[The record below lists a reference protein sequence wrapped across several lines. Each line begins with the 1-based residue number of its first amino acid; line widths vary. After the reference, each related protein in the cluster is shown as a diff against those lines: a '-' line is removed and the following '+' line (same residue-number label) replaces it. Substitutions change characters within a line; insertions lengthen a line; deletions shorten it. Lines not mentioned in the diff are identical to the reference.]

1 MRSLSLRAESW
12 PIAGKF
18 RISRGSKTEARV
30 VVAEVRDGEALG
42 RGECVPYAR
51 YDETV
56 EGVQGALE
64 AIRAEVEAGLD
75 RAGLGELLRAG
86 AARNALDCALWDLE
100 AKQSGRSAWELAQLP
115 QPVPQ
120 LTAYTISLDTPQ
132 AMAEAA
138 RAAADR
144 PLLKLKL
151 GGDTDLDRVSA
162 IRAAVPF
169 ARLIVDAN
177 EAWSLEQLRELAPRL
192 AELGVELI
200 EQPLPAFDDAALDTF
215 SSPVPLCADE
225 SCHDTSSL
233 EGLPRGYRLV
243 NVKLDKTGGLTE
255 ALRLVAS
262 ARRAGLGI
270 FVGCMVGTSLGMA
283 PAALLASH
291 ATYVDLDGPLLL
303 ARDREPAIRYEGSLM
318 NPSPPELWG

>member
-1 MRSLSLRAESW
+1 MRAESW
-12 PIAGKF
+12 PIAGRF
-18 RISRGSKTEARV
+18 RISRGTKTEARV

-51 YDETV
+51 YDETI
-56 EGVQGALE
+56 EGVQAALE
-64 AIRAEVEAGLD
+64 ALHAEVEAGLD
-75 RAGLGELLRAG
+75 RVALDELLPAG

-100 AKQSGRSAWELAQLP
+100 AKQSGRRVWELAQLP

-120 LTAYTISLDTPQ
+120 LTAYTIGLDTPQ
-132 AMAEAA
+132 AMAEAT
-138 RAAADR
+138 RAVSDR

-151 GGDTDLDRVSA
+151 GGDTDLDRVAA
-162 IRAAVPF
+162 IRAAAPS

-192 AELGVELI
+192 AELGIELI
-200 EQPLPAFDDAALDTF
+200 EQPLPAVEHAALDAF

-225 SCHDTSSL
+225 SCHDTGSL
-233 EGLPRGYRLV
+233 DGLPRGYRFV

-283 PAALLASH
+283 PAALLATY

-318 NPSPPELWG
+318 YPPQRELWG

>member
-1 MRSLSLRAESW
+1 MRAESW

-18 RISRGSKTEARV
+18 RISRGSKTESRV
-30 VVAEVRDGEALG
+30 VVAEIRAGEALG

-56 EGVQGALE
+56 EGVQAALE
-64 AIRAEVEAGLD
+64 AIRSEVEAGLD
-75 RAGLGELLRAG
+75 RAGLGELLPAG

-115 QPVPQ
+115 EPVPQ
-120 LTAYTISLDTPQ
+120 LTAYTISLDTSQ

-138 RAAADR
+138 RAASDR

-151 GGDTDLDRVSA
+151 GGDTDLERVVA
-162 IRAAVPF
+162 IRAAAPL

-200 EQPLPAFDDAALDTF
+200 EQPLPRVDHAALDAFT
-215 SSPVPLCADE
+215 SPVLYARTSPATIRAPWT
-225 SCHDTSSL
+225 SFRAATASSTSSSTR
-233 EGLPRGYRLV
+233 RG
-243 NVKLDKTGGLTE
+243 G
-255 ALRLVAS
+255 
-262 ARRAGLGI
+262 
-270 FVGCMVGTSLGMA
+270 
-283 PAALLASH
+283 
-291 ATYVDLDGPLLL
+291 
-303 ARDREPAIRYEGSLM
+303 
-318 NPSPPELWG
+318 